1 MQGMFPRKILG
12 QFISHLNDFASVAI
26 LGPRQIGKT
35 TLALQIADA
44 RPSVYLDAETPQ
56 DRRILADP
64 VEFLKSQAGKL
75 VIIDEVQRVPDLFSL
90 LRGVIDARRRNGESF
105 GHFLL
110 LGSASRD
117 LLQQISDSLAGR
129 IVYHELTPLLL
140 DETASLPMDQLW
152 LRGGFPG
159 SLLARSNEASLIWR
173 RNFITNYLERDISL
187 LGIRTPT
194 GTMRRLWTMLATA
207 QGCQFNASNYATNLG
222 VSPNTISSHVDMLC
236 DLMLMRRL
244 QPWFVNTG
252 KRLVKSP
259 KLYWRDCGIQHA
271 LLGISG
277 QRDLLSH
284 ITLGASWEAF
294 AIEQLI
300 SAGGADVHPWYYRT
314 SAGAEI
320 DLLLEVAPGR
330 LWAVEVKHSSKPVP
344 SKGFHLASADV
355 GAERRIVI
363 YTGSH
368 RYADSNG
375 VEYMPLA
382 EGMAEVRALTA
393 ESFPHT
399 TAF

>member
-1 MQGMFPRKILG
+1 
-12 QFISHLNDFASVAI
+12 
-26 LGPRQIGKT
+26 
-35 TLALQIADA
+35 
-44 RPSVYLDAETPQ
+44 
-56 DRRILADP
+56 
-64 VEFLKSQAGKL
+64 
-75 VIIDEVQRVPDLFSL
+75 
-90 LRGVIDARRRNGESF
+90 
-105 GHFLL
+105 
-110 LGSASRD
+110 
-117 LLQQISDSLAGR
+117 
-129 IVYHELTPLLL
+129 
-140 DETASLPMDQLW
+140 MDQLW
-152 LRGGFPG
+152 LRGGFPE
-159 SLLARSNEASLIWR
+159 SLLARSNEASLTWR
-173 RNFITNYLERDISL
+173 RNFITQYLERDIPL

-300 SAGGADVHPWYYRT
+300 SAGGAEVHPWYYRT

-393 ESFPHT
+393 ESFSHT

>member
-1 MQGMFPRKILG
+1 MFPRKILG
-12 QFISHLNDFASVAI
+12 RFIAHLDDFASVAI

-35 TLALQIADA
+35 TLALEIAAA
-44 RPSVYLDAETPQ
+44 RPSVYLDAETPT
-56 DRRILADP
+56 DRKILLDP
-64 VEFLKSQAGKL
+64 VDYLRSQAGKL
-75 VIIDEVQRVPDLFSL
+75 VIIDEVQRVPDLFSS
-90 LRGVIDARRRNGESF
+90 LRGVIDARRRSGENA

-117 LLQQISDSLAGR
+117 LLQQTSESLAGR
-129 IVYHELTPLLL
+129 IIYEELTPLLV
-140 DETASLPMDQLW
+140 DETASLPLDQLW

-159 SLLARSNEASLIWR
+159 SLLARSGEASLTWR
-173 RNFITNYLERDISL
+173 RNFITQYLERDIPL

-194 GTMRRLWTMLATA
+194 ETMRRLWTMLATA
-207 QGCQFNASNYATNLG
+207 QGCQFNASHYATNLG

-236 DLMLMRRL
+236 DLMLVRRL

-259 KLYWRDCGIQHA
+259 KLYWRDSGIHHA
-271 LLGISG
+271 LLGIPT

-294 AIEQLI
+294 VTEQLI
-300 SAGGADVHPWYYRT
+300 CASGPEVHPWYYRT
-314 SAGAEI
+314 AAGAEI

-368 RYADSNG
+368 RYADSSG
-375 VEYMPLA
+375 VEYMPLPEA
-382 EGMAEVRALTA
+382 ITEVRALMA

-399 TAF
+399 KAL

>member
-1 MQGMFPRKILG
+1 M
-12 QFISHLNDFASVAI
+12 
-26 LGPRQIGKT
+26 
-35 TLALQIADA
+35 
-44 RPSVYLDAETPQ
+44 
-56 DRRILADP
+56 
-64 VEFLKSQAGKL
+64 
-75 VIIDEVQRVPDLFSL
+75 IIDEVQRVPDLFSS

-117 LLQQISDSLAGR
+117 LLQQTSESLAGR
-129 IVYHELTPLLL
+129 IVYHELTPLLV

-152 LRGGFPG
+152 LRGGFPE
-159 SLLARSNEASLIWR
+159 SLLARSNEASLTWR
-173 RNFITNYLERDISL
+173 RNFITQYLERDIPL

-300 SAGGADVHPWYYRT
+300 SAGGAEVHPWYYRT